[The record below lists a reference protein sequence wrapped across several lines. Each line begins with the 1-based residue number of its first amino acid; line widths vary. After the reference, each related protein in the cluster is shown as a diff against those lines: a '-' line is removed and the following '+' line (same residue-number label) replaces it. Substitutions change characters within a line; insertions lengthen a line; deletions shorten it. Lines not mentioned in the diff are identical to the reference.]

1 MNINVSDLLK
11 WGAPRVVNTSRGPRH
26 LCKAAPDARFWGL
39 WRAQQAELRAAG
51 IVPDKRSGQWEICW
65 YSEDPVAD
73 KPAQQPFSPMPEP
86 AVQAAAPKDSMKWS
100 PEQSAI
106 FEWFKSGSGN
116 LVVRARAGT
125 GKTTTIKAAFAQAP
139 ERRMLYVVFN
149 KKNQIEAERKI
160 VDPRV
165 EVRTLHSLGLN
176 FIRQVWD
183 GVQPNDEVENDR
195 IEVAAANI
203 PDEVAGAVKR
213 LVAFAKNT
221 SVNPSVE
228 DLIDL
233 ADVRGIE
240 CPGYESQGWPVARI
254 AEVAHDVLAL
264 SRERDIQG
272 RVSFNDMVWLPVA
285 MNWVRPQFDL
295 VVVDEAQ
302 DMNLPQLLMARGAS
316 KSRVVVVG
324 DDRQAIYGFR
334 GAVQD
339 GLDIMKRDLNA
350 AELGLTVTYR
360 CPKSVVALAK
370 ALVPD
375 YRVDD
380 SAPEGSVTG
389 LSGDRLVESLEVG
402 DSVLSRVNAPLMPLC
417 LRLLRRNI
425 PARIEGRDIG
435 RALLEIVRKLKA
447 RSIPDFIRRVESW
460 GDKQR
465 ARAEKSKNA
474 EAKIEVIND
483 QVATL
488 IAVSEACAG
497 MSEIEARLTNLFQDT
512 DEKSKPAVIFSS
524 VHKAKGL
531 EWNRVFILRET
542 FNRKVADEAQAKE
555 EANIYYVAIT
565 RAQKHLILVSKS

>member
-1 MNINVSDLLK
+1 MKLNVVDLLK
-11 WGAPRVVNTSRGPRH
+11 WGESRVVNTSRGPRH
-26 LCKAAPDARFWGL
+26 LCKAAPDARFWAL
-39 WRAQQAELRAAG
+39 WRSNQAELRAAG
-51 IVPDKRSGQWEICW
+51 VVPDKRNGQWEVCW
-65 YSEDPVAD
+65 WSQNPAAD

-86 AVQAAAPKDSMKWS
+86 PVQAAAPKDSMHWS
-100 PEQSAI
+100 PEQEAI
-106 FEWFKSGSGN
+106 FEWFRSGSGN

-125 GKTTTIKAAFAQAP
+125 GKTTTIKAAFAKAP

-149 KKNQIEAERKI
+149 KKNQVEAERKI
-160 VDPRV
+160 TDPRV

-183 GVQPNDEVENDR
+183 GVQPNDDVEVDR
-195 IEVAAANI
+195 IEAAASDI
-203 PDEVAGAVKR
+203 PDEAVGAVKR

-221 SVNPSVE
+221 TVNPSVE
-228 DLIDL
+228 DLIDISE
-233 ADVRGIE
+233 VRGIE
-240 CPGYESQGWPVARI
+240 CPGLEAQGWDARRI
-254 AEVAHDVLAL
+254 AEVAHNVLAL
-264 SRERDIQG
+264 SRERDVQG

-285 MNWVRPQFDL
+285 MGWVRAQFDL

-316 KSRVVVVG
+316 NGRVVVVG

-339 GLDIMKRDLNA
+339 GLDMMKRDLNA

-360 CPKSVVALAK
+360 CPRSVVALAA

-375 YRVDD
+375 YRAAAE
-380 SAPEGSVTG
+380 APEGTVTG
-389 LSGDRLVESLEVG
+389 LSDGALVDSLEVG

-417 LRLLRRNI
+417 LRLLRRNV

-435 RALLEIVRKLKA
+435 KALLEIVRKLKA

-474 EAKIEVIND
+474 EAKLEVIDD

-488 IAVSEACAG
+488 IAVSEGCAG
-497 MSEIEARLTNLFQDT
+497 VSEIEARLVNLFQDT

-565 RAQKHLILVSKS
+565 RAQKHLILVSKG